1 MRSVLTHLLINE
13 TVSNLL
19 TCGRKNQNYIHIDT
33 YIIANQNLNHD
44 DKSTLQCLTHIFC
57 PQLIRNVR
65 LVDVFNSSIIAHP
78 ANFDIPWERSL
89 KIRC

>member
-13 TVSNLL
+13 TVTNLL

-33 YIIANQNLNHD
+33 YIANQNSNHD
-44 DKSTLQCLTHIFC
+44 DKSTLQCLTHVFC

-65 LVDVFNSSIIAHP
+65 LVDVLTVLLSPTQQISIY
-78 ANFDIPWERSL
+78 RG
-89 KIRC
+89 RGR